1 MNVRE
6 WALPVYTILTQL
18 SIGTLLILWSVR
30 EIYLRQFAE
39 AEISRIVK
47 FPITIICVT
56 VLLAMTGSHFHLGK
70 PLYSYLAVLNFRT
83 SWLSREVAFNVL
95 LFLITGTL
103 AVLHWLP
110 GRKTRLKTVLGW
122 CAILSGF
129 ALVFS
134 MANIYLLPT
143 QSSAWNSWCTALS
156 FFLTVLL
163 LGCIALPA
171 MLLIDFSF
179 SQVLA
184 LERSDQRYLF
194 IRRVLIWSAAVGIF
208 AWLATAA
215 LSFYQIR
222 MLYLGDLWAQAS
234 YELLTN
240 LYRPLLVLRLAL
252 PFLGLVILSISI
264 FKIIRRDRAIKELMT
279 PVYAACIF
287 VMVGEIL
294 GRFLFYAVHVRMG
307 V

>member
-18 SIGTLLILWSVR
+18 SIGTLLILWSAR
-30 EIYLRQFAE
+30 EIYLRRFAE
-39 AEISRIVK
+39 AEISQIVK
-47 FPITIICVT
+47 FPITIISLT
-56 VLLAMTGSHFHLGK
+56 VWVAMAGSHSHLSKPFH
-70 PLYSYLAVLNFRT
+70 SYLAVLNFRT

-95 LFLITGTL
+95 LFLITASL
-103 AVLHWLP
+103 AALHWLP
-110 GRKTRLKTVLGW
+110 GGKTRLKTALGW

-134 MANIYLLPT
+134 MANIYLLPA
-143 QSSAWNSWCTALS
+143 QSSSWNTRSTSLS
-156 FFLTVLL
+156 FFLTMLL

-171 MLLIDFSF
+171 MLLVDFSF

-184 LERSDQRYLF
+184 LERSDQQYLF
-194 IRRVLIWSAAVGIF
+194 IRRVLIWSAAAGVI
-208 AWLATAA
+208 AWIATVA
-215 LSFYQIR
+215 LSFYQIW
-222 MLYLGDLWAQAS
+222 MLRLGDLWAQTS

-240 LYRPLLVLRLAL
+240 LYHPLLFLRLAL
-252 PFLGLVILSISI
+252 PLLGLVILSISVY
-264 FKIIRRDRAIKELMT
+264 KIVKQDRAIKESMI

-287 VMVGEIL
+287 VLVGEIL
-294 GRFLFYAVHVRMG
+294 GRFLFYAVHVRIG